1 MKKIGIN
8 NFSILVGRNYF
19 DGWSKSENLLL
30 YRKNIAILRDINNE
44 PKEQYFITFNDFVK
58 LGSVNMTIKK
68 VFFEEITNKGYPRQ
82 PYFINAFD
90 DFYKTWRNSTSLNFI
105 F

>member
-19 DGWSKSENLLL
+19 DGWSKSEKFTFIP
-30 YRKNIAILRDINNE
+30 RKNIADSSRYQQWN

-58 LGSVNMTIKK
+58 LGSVNMTIKI
-68 VFFEEITNKGYPRQ
+68 VSF
-82 PYFINAFD
+82 
-90 DFYKTWRNSTSLNFI
+90 
-105 F
+105 